1 MPLSRSLKI
10 LALLTVISLGYIQMH
25 MDIIEM
31 AYQGKKHEATIRR
44 LKEDRQ
50 MLSFAIQNL
59 KSAHYIGT
67 RLLAKDSDMEFVS
80 PEDVV
85 QISLPVAPKNEIF
98 EKLAASRESTG
109 QKLLSL
115 LSLTRPAEART
126 RPVDNRR

>member
-59 KSAHYIGT
+59 KSAHYI
-67 RLLAKDSDMEFVS
+67 EFVS
-80 PEDVV
+80 PKDVV